1 VRALIATVLVA
12 ALAGPAFAD
21 PLDEFGTGGRNEGTA
36 GAAAATSRGVDAA
49 HVNPAGVADA
59 PYPAA
64 MVGYGYGAMALR
76 INGRDAGVLD
86 AHGTTLGLALPLGLG
101 HGVRTGFG
109 LAMYLP
115 DQFLARIQLVPP
127 TEPHFFRLDN
137 DPHRI
142 VVDPVFSVRFGRYLA
157 VGAGASLLADARGSG
172 IDFNVGVVSGE
183 KVGESALDATLPLR
197 TAAVAG
203 ILITPTDR
211 VRLGLGYRGQLSLDI
226 ALDILANVDVAG
238 VVTGDALVTARAM
251 SYFTPRRVVGGA
263 EVDVTPNLSVSGQ
276 VTWSQWSA
284 LSTAVAD
291 IRALVAL
298 DVTPPLVQTDT
309 PPAGFD
315 NVVTGRAGVEYRS
328 HFGRPGHRSDL
339 ALRAGYAYLPTPVPP
354 QTGLTSLADNDRHVL
369 ALGAGLILADFA
381 PILTRPVEIAA
392 AVQWHHLADQLTV
405 KDARDFPGE
414 AFSSG
419 GNIVHVSTS
428 LTVSF

>member
-1 VRALIATVLVA
+1 
-12 ALAGPAFAD
+12 
-21 PLDEFGTGGRNEGTA
+21 
-36 GAAAATSRGVDAA
+36 
-49 HVNPAGVADA
+49 
-59 PYPAA
+59 
-64 MVGYGYGAMALR
+64 M
-76 INGRDAGVLD
+76 
-86 AHGTTLGLALPLGLG
+86 
-101 HGVRTGFG
+101 
-109 LAMYLP
+109 
-115 DQFLARIQLVPP
+115 
-127 TEPHFFRLDN
+127 
-137 DPHRI
+137 
-142 VVDPVFSVRFGRYLA
+142 FSVRFGRYLA

>member
-1 VRALIATVLVA
+1 MRAAITVAVA
-12 ALAGPAFAD
+12 LSLAAPALAD

-36 GAAAATSRGVDAA
+36 GAAAATARGVDAA

-76 INGRDAGVLD
+76 LNGRDAGVLD
-86 AHGTTLGLALPLGLG
+86 AHGTTLGLALPLDVG
-101 HGVRTGFG
+101 HGVRTAFG

-197 TAAVAG
+197 VAPVAG
-203 ILITPTDR
+203 VLITPTDR
-211 VRLGLGYRGQLSLDI
+211 VRIGLGYRGQLSLDI

-263 EVDVTPNLSVSGQ
+263 EVDVTPDLSVSGQ
-276 VTWSQWSA
+276 VTWAQWSA

-298 DVTPPLVQTDT
+298 DVTPPLVQTSS
-309 PPAGFD
+309 PPAGFTD
-315 NVVTGRAGVEYRS
+315 IVTGRAGVEYRS
-328 HFGRPGHRSDL
+328 HFGGPGHRSDL

-381 PILTRPVEIAA
+381 PILTRPVEIDA

-414 AFSSG
+414 AFSSS
-419 GNIVHVSTS
+419 GNIFHVSTS